1 MPREKKPFSKLISLN
16 VKSRR
21 ISLGYTQGDLAE
33 KAGVSE
39 NTIAKIESC
48 MEWPKEETLVK
59 IADALMMTY
68 SEMFSATVPSEN
80 ELKEYYKNEQ
90 TARVLEAIDKHM
102 ESVNS
107 IKQNTIVKIK
117 TKKGYTIRHNDA
129 ALSSK
134 KK

>member
-1 MPREKKPFSKLISLN
+1 MPKEKKPFSKLISLN

-21 ISLGYTQGDLAE
+21 IFLGYTQGELAE

-39 NTIAKIESC
+39 NAIAKIESC
-48 MEWPKEETLVK
+48 LEWPKQETLVK

-80 ELKEYYKNEQ
+80 ELKEFYKQEQ
-90 TARVLEAIDKHM
+90 EAHVIEALDKHM
-102 ESVNS
+102 ETVTS
-107 IKQNTIVKIK
+107 IKNNTINRIR

-129 ALSSK
+129 ARSRK
-134 KK
+134 